1 MMLGETLA
9 HLELLES
16 RQQVE
21 RVYEN
26 GHIFFRQV
34 DAILAQT

>member
-26 GHIFFRQV
+26 GRILFRQA
-34 DAILAQT
+34 DAS